1 MAKRTQQLD
10 LPSEIAEVAQS
21 AAPVAEKAPEVTP
34 DQIAQLILKGS
45 DDTKAAI
52 RRALDLDK
60 THARVRKNKNQT
72 NSQVRNTVK
81 AIGEVTHADGFVPD
95 PPRTHKRPVVQ
106 RQYVYGRSVGSITT
120 ATTSPSMTS
129 TIWRLKRRN
138 NDRQRWAD

>member
-10 LPSEIAEVAQS
+10 LPSEIAEIAQS

-45 DDTKAAI
+45 DDTKSAI
-52 RRALDLDK
+52 RKALDLDK

-81 AIGEVTHADGFVPD
+81 AIGEVTHIDGYVPD
-95 PPRTHKRPVVQ
+95 PP
-106 RQYVYGRSVGSITT
+106 GRISDRGPEAIR
-120 ATTSPSMTS
+120 
-129 TIWRLKRRN
+129 IWKE
-138 NDRQRWAD
+138 RWLDSNGDNLSEYDLDHMSLEAHE

>member
-10 LPSEIAEVAQS
+10 LPSETEEIAQS
-21 AAPVAEKAPEVTP
+21 AAPVAVVAPEVTP

-52 RRALDLDK
+52 RKALDLDK

-81 AIGEVTHADGFVPD
+81 AIGEVTHADNYVPD
-95 PPRTHKRPVVQ
+95 PP
-106 RQYVYGRSVGSITT
+106 GRISDRGPEAIR
-120 ATTSPSMTS
+120 
-129 TIWRLKRRN
+129 IW
-138 NDRQRWAD
+138 QERWLDSNGDNLSEYDLDHMSLEAHE

>member
-45 DDTKAAI
+45 DKTKSAI
-52 RRALDLDK
+52 RKALDLDK
-60 THARVRKNKNQT
+60 PHARVRKNKNQT

-81 AIGEVTHADGFVPD
+81 AIGEVTHIDGYVPD
-95 PPRTHKRPVVQ
+95 PP
-106 RQYVYGRSVGSITT
+106 GRISDRGPEAIR
-120 ATTSPSMTS
+120 
-129 TIWRLKRRN
+129 IW
-138 NDRQRWAD
+138 QERWLDSNGDNLSEYDLDHMALEAQE

>member
-10 LPSEIAEVAQS
+10 LPSEIATVAQS

-52 RRALDLDK
+52 RKALALDK

-95 PPRTHKRPVVQ
+95 PP
-106 RQYVYGRSVGSITT
+106 GRISDRGPEAVR
-120 ATTSPSMTS
+120 
-129 TIWRLKRRN
+129 IWQERWLDN
-138 NDRQRWAD
+138 NGDNLSEYDLDHMALEAQE